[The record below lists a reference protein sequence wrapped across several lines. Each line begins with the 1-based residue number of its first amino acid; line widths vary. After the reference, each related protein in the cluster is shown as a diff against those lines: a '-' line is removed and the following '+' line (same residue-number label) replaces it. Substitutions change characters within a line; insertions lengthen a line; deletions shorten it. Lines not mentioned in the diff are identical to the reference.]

1 MPREE
6 VVPVDSG
13 AEAFVELLNAH
24 DVDCIFLNSGT
35 DTFPVQ
41 EAVSK
46 FSAQGRRTPR
56 IIVCPDELVA
66 ISAAHGHYL
75 VSGRPQVVLV
85 HVDAGTMQLGGG
97 LHNAQ
102 RGRIGVILCAGRA
115 PLTLEGELPGSRDL
129 WIHWIQEQI
138 DQAASV
144 RGFCKWDYEL
154 RRNESIHHVIDR
166 AFQVASSQP
175 SGPVYLTLPREV
187 LMEDVEGVRVSFS
200 KGNDAPVTPVAD
212 PAALRLIA
220 QHLAKAERP
229 LIITGHSGKSPP
241 AVSGLTDV
249 AELVGAPVVS
259 SSSRMNLPTN
269 HPLWAGISA
278 RPYLSDADVIL
289 IVDCDVPYI
298 PVEAKPDP
306 EAKIHW
312 IDIDPVKESIPLFSF
327 PADSRILADSGKALP
342 ALASLLKEVIT
353 GEDRDRIEKR
363 SQAVSLQHQG
373 KRENRQ
379 KSAAALSGEK
389 PIATDWLT
397 HCINQAIGPDTLVL
411 EETVTNAPSVANAL
425 ERTLPGSIFTSG
437 GSSLGWGLGAGLGS
451 KLAAPHRDVVVLVG
465 DGAFIYGCPTATLW
479 AAQAHGAP
487 FLTVVFNNQ
496 MHHAT
501 KRAWLGGYPQGY
513 GQSAGEFVGV
523 NLTPSPDYAMLAQ
536 ACQAYGELVEEPAEL
551 PGALQR
557 ALSAVRSGQA
567 AVLDV
572 RIQRP

>member
-1 MPREE
+1 MPREV
-6 VVPVDSG
+6 VVPVDRG

-41 EAVSK
+41 EAIAK

-75 VSGRPQVVLV
+75 VSGQPQVVLV

-115 PLTLEGELPGSRDL
+115 PLTLEGELPGSRNL

-154 RRNESIHHVIDR
+154 RRNESIHHVVDR

-175 SGPVYLTLPREV
+175 AGPVYITLPREL
-187 LMEDVEGVRVSFS
+187 LMEDVEGVRTSPA
-200 KGNDAPVTPVAD
+200 KRNDTPVTPVGD
-212 PAALRLIA
+212 PSALREIA
-220 QHLAKAERP
+220 QQLAKAKHP
-229 LIITGHSGKSPP
+229 LIITGHSGKSAA
-241 AVSGLTDV
+241 AVAGLAEV

-269 HPLWAGISA
+269 HPLWAGIS
-278 RPYLSDADVIL
+278 PTEYLSDADVIL

-298 PVEAKPDP
+298 PVEAKPAP

-312 IDIDPVKESIPLFSF
+312 IDMDPVKDSIPLFTF
-327 PADSRILADSGKALP
+327 PADSRILADSAKALP
-342 ALASLLKEVIT
+342 ALAKLLKKAITSEDKGEIQKRFQAISLL
-353 GEDRDRIEKR
+353 
-363 SQAVSLQHQG
+363 HQER
-373 KRENRQ
+373 RESRQ
-379 KSAAALSGEK
+379 KAAAALAEQK
-389 PIATDWLT
+389 PIAVDWLT
-397 HCINQAIGPDTLVL
+397 YCINQAIGPGTLVL
-411 EETVTNAPSVANAL
+411 DETVTNSSSVAYAL
-425 ERTLPGSIFTSG
+425 ERTQPGSIFNSG
-437 GSSLGWGLGAGLGS
+437 GSSLGWGLGAGLGC
-451 KLAAPHRDVVVLVG
+451 KLAAPDREVVVLVG
-465 DGAFIYGCPTATLW
+465 DGAFIYGCPTASLW

-501 KRAWLGGYPQGY
+501 KRSWLGAYPQGY
-513 GQSAGEFVGV
+513 GQSTGEFVGV
-523 NLTPSPDYAMLAQ
+523 NLTPSPDYSLVAK
-536 ACQAYGELVEEPAEL
+536 ACQAYGELVEEPGEIPA
-551 PGALQR
+551 ALQR
-557 ALSAVRSGQA
+557 GLEAVKAGQA

>member
-1 MPREE
+1 MPKEE
-6 VVPVDSG
+6 MVSVDRG

-41 EAVSK
+41 EAISK
-46 FSAQGRRTPR
+46 FSAEGRRIPR

-85 HVDAGTMQLGGG
+85 HVDSGTMQLGGG

-102 RGRIGVILCAGRA
+102 RGRIGVVLCAGRA
-115 PLTLEGELPGSRDL
+115 PLTLEGEMPGSRNL

-154 RRNESIHHVIDR
+154 RRNESIHHVVNR

-175 SGPVYLTLPREV
+175 AGPVYLTLPREV
-187 LMEDVEGVRVSFS
+187 LMEDVEGVRVSLS
-200 KGNDAPVTPVAD
+200 SRNDAPITPVAD
-212 PAALRLIA
+212 PTALAEIA
-220 QHLAKAERP
+220 RQLAKAKHP
-229 LIITGHSGKSPP
+229 LIITGHSGKSEA
-241 AVSGLTDV
+241 AVEGLAAV

-259 SSSRMNLPTN
+259 SSARMNLPTN
-269 HPLWAGISA
+269 HPLWGGISPN
-278 RPYLSDADVIL
+278 PYLPDADVIL
-289 IVDCDVPYI
+289 IIDCDVPYI
-298 PVEAKPDP
+298 PAQAKPAP

-312 IDIDPVKESIPLFSF
+312 IDMDPVKDSIPLFTF
-327 PADSRILADSGKALP
+327 PADSRILADTGKALP
-342 ALASLLKEVIT
+342 TLAELLKEAISA
-353 GEDRDRIEKR
+353 EDKVEIEKR
-363 SQAVSLQHQG
+363 SQAFALQH
-373 KRENRQ
+373 KERRDDRQ
-379 KSAAALSGEK
+379 KAAAALSTQK
-389 PIATDWLT
+389 PIAVDWLT
-397 HCINQAIGPDTLVL
+397 HCINEAIGPGTLIL
-411 EETVTNAPSVANAL
+411 DETVTNSSSVANSL
-425 ERTLPGSIFTSG
+425 ERTQPGSIFTSG

-451 KLAAPHRDVVVLVG
+451 KLAAPDREVVVLVG
-465 DGAFIYGCPTATLW
+465 DGAFIYGCPTASLW
-479 AAQAHGAP
+479 AAAAHGAP

-501 KRAWLGGYPQGY
+501 KRAWIGGYPEGY
-513 GQSAGEFVGV
+513 GQSSGEFVGV
-523 NLTPSPDYAMLAQ
+523 NLNPSPDYSILAK
-536 ACQAYGELVEEPAEL
+536 ACHAYGELVEDPREI
-551 PGALQR
+551 PGALR
-557 ALSAVRSGQA
+557 RGLEALSSGQA

>member
-6 VVPVDSG
+6 VVPVDLG

-24 DVDCIFLNSGT
+24 EVDCIFLNSGT

-41 EAVSK
+41 EAISK

-75 VSGRPQVVLV
+75 VSGQPQVVLV

-115 PLTLEGELPGSRDL
+115 PLTLEGELPGSRNI

-154 RRNESIHHVIDR
+154 RRNESIHHVVDR

-175 SGPVYLTLPREV
+175 AGPVYLSLPREL
-187 LMEDVEGVRVSFS
+187 LMEDVEGVRISPS

-212 PAALRLIA
+212 PAALRVVA
-220 QHLAKAERP
+220 QQLAKAKNP
-229 LIITGHSGKSPP
+229 LIITGHSGKSEA
-241 AVSGLTDV
+241 AVAGLTEV

-269 HPLWAGISA
+269 HPLWAGISPS
-278 RPYLSDADVIL
+278 PYLSDADVIL
-289 IVDCDVPYI
+289 IIDCDVPYI
-298 PVEAKPDP
+298 PVEAKPAP
-306 EAKIHW
+306 EAKIYW
-312 IDIDPVKESIPLFSF
+312 IDMDPVKDSIPLFTF
-327 PADSRILADSGKALP
+327 PADSRILADTEKALP
-342 ALASLLKEVIT
+342 ALAELLKEAIT
-353 GEDRDRIEKR
+353 SEDKEKIQKR
-363 SQAVSLQHQG
+363 SQAISLRHQER
-373 KRENRQ
+373 RENGR
-379 KSAAALSGEK
+379 KAALALANQK

-397 HCINQAIGPDTLVL
+397 HCINQAIGQDTLVL
-411 EETVTNAPSVANAL
+411 DETVTNAPSVANAL
-425 ERTLPGSIFTSG
+425 ERTQPGSIFTSG

-451 KLAAPHRDVVVLVG
+451 KLAAPDREVVVLVG
-465 DGAFIYGCPTATLW
+465 DGAFIYGCPTASLW
-479 AAQAHGAP
+479 AALAHGAP

-501 KRAWLGGYPQGY
+501 KRSWLGAYPQGY
-513 GQSAGEFVGV
+513 GQSTGEFVGV
-523 NLTPSPDYAMLAQ
+523 DLTPSPDYSLLAK
-536 ACQAYGELVEEPAEL
+536 ACQAYGELVEEPGEIPA
-551 PGALQR
+551 ALQR
-557 ALSAVRSGQA
+557 GLEAVKSGQA